1 MSTKISELDL
11 ATTIWA
17 VENGVDVPY
26 IITLKDQIGVELLR
40 VKCLANARRM
50 NSTNVSVYEGCEM
63 DNWLVNEDT
72 GFLSLFEE
80 EVLNTFATR
89 SISTRTYGDTE
100 AHYIS
105 RKCYLPSYGEM
116 FGGNGTATEPEK
128 TIVPILMRYKNITD
142 AVNVARSTTSDSS
155 TSSVNYWLR
164 SSSSATAFSTVLNS
178 GGNTGTNA
186 SSTLISVRPH
196 ININP
201 DTIVGVTDDDQIYL
215 IPSLIRTKT
224 VFFMGK
230 VLETPTRPAKALVQY
245 NTVNLDNIDVKVCN
259 NYGDPTPVWE
269 NATGQREVTMTNVEK
284 QTENW
289 QVGVKCYG
297 ESTGYGYF
305 EEPIVKL
312 EVE

>member
-11 ATTIWA
+11 ATPILVT
-17 VENGVDVPY
+17 ERDVDVPY
-26 IITLKDQIGVELLR
+26 IITLKDQIGVELFR
-40 VKCLANARRM
+40 VKCPAGIRRM
-50 NSTNVSVYEGCEM
+50 NSTNVAVYEGCET
-63 DNWLVNEDT
+63 DNWLVNEET
-72 GFLSLFEE
+72 GFPSLFNE

-116 FGGNGTATEPEK
+116 YGGNGTAIEPEK
-128 TIVPILMRYKNITD
+128 TIVPTFMRFKNTTD
-142 AVNVARSTTSDSS
+142 ANTARQATSNSG
-155 TSSVNYWLR
+155 TGSVNYWLR
-164 SSSSATAFSTVLNS
+164 SPSSATAFLCVSS
-178 GGNTGTNA
+178 GGNSGSGAATNGG
-186 SSTLISVRPH
+186 IGVRPH

-224 VFFMGK
+224 VFFFSK

-269 NATGQREVTMTNVEK
+269 NATGQREVTMTNVDK

>member
-11 ATTIWA
+11 ATTIWV

-40 VKCLANARRM
+40 VKFLANARRM
-50 NSTNVSVYEGCEM
+50 SSTNVSVYEGCEM
-63 DNWLVNEDT
+63 DNWLINEST
-72 GFLSLFEE
+72 GFLSRFSEE
-80 EVLNTFATR
+80 ILNTSVAR
-89 SISTRTYGDTE
+89 SISTHTYGDTE

-128 TIVPILMRYKNITD
+128 TIVPTLMRYKNTMD
-142 AVNVARSTTSDSS
+142 ANQARIATSDSS
-155 TSSVNYWLR
+155 TGTVNYWLR
-164 SSSSATAFSTVLNS
+164 SPSSAFAFSSVSN
-178 GGNTGTNA
+178 GRIDKYNA
-186 SSTLISVRPH
+186 TYSLSVRPH

-305 EEPIVKL
+305 KEPIVKL

>member
-11 ATTIWA
+11 ATKILVT
-17 VENGVDVPY
+17 ENGVDVPY
-26 IITLKDQIGVELLR
+26 IITLKDQIGVEILR
-40 VKCLANARRM
+40 VKSRANTRQM
-50 NSTNVSVYEGCEM
+50 NSTNISVYEGCSM
-63 DNWLVNEDT
+63 DNWLVNEET

-89 SISTRTYGDTE
+89 SISTLTYGDTE

-116 FGGNGTATEPEK
+116 FGSNGTATEPEK
-128 TIVPILMRYKNITD
+128 TIVPILMRYRDTTNADT
-142 AVNVARSTTSDSS
+142 ARRTTSDSS
-155 TSSVNYWLR
+155 TSALPYWLR
-164 SSSSATAFSTVLNS
+164 SPSSATAFSAVVNS
-178 GGNTGTNA
+178 GSSGSNNA
-186 SSTLISVRPH
+186 SINLFSVRPH

-259 NYGDPTPVWE
+259 NYGDPTPAWE
-269 NATGQREVTMTNVEK
+269 NATGQREVTMANVDK